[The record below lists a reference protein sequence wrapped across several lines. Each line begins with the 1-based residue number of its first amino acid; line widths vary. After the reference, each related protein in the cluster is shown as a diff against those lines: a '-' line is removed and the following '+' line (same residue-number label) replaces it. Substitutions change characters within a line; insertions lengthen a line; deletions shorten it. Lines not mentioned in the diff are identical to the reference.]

1 MVGFNLKSIT
11 GRVNKVREHPQII
24 IPIIILIFFLVNF
37 GSDTLTFIKE
47 TIYEYTEIDI
57 DEIEII
63 RTTETTLK
71 TTTTTIKKTT
81 TSTTTTTT
89 STTTTTTGTT
99 TTLILPID
107 ALLYFTR
114 ETDTRLEDGKESDTL
129 LVDGRYIM
137 FYSRENEIRIA
148 LSDRGLSYADNGTVL
163 SGGVQGQRAIA
174 NPCVYRLLNGSYRMI
189 YEGVDQGGMEW
200 IESMWKRLP
209 AEQRFY
215 SAISDDLFNWV
226 KEPDVR
232 FQDYEDSDDPYKLY
246 VADPEVIRLPNN
258 TLRMYYSTGRWLR
271 TALSFDDGS
280 NWHRESRIVFGNTI
294 LSDPKSFIL
303 PERVYKLYF
312 TSKNMDNDTASVIL
326 SASSRDGKSFKLD
339 QGIRIVPERDSDIAS
354 DPDIVRM
361 KDGRY
366 RMYYSQA
373 RRNYSRYKIK
383 SVVGFL

>member
-1 MVGFNLKSIT
+1 
-11 GRVNKVREHPQII
+11 
-24 IPIIILIFFLVNF
+24 
-37 GSDTLTFIKE
+37 
-47 TIYEYTEIDI
+47 
-57 DEIEII
+57 
-63 RTTETTLK
+63 
-71 TTTTTIKKTT
+71 
-81 TSTTTTTT
+81 
-89 STTTTTTGTT
+89 
-99 TTLILPID
+99 
-107 ALLYFTR
+107 
-114 ETDTRLEDGKESDTL
+114 
-129 LVDGRYIM
+129 M